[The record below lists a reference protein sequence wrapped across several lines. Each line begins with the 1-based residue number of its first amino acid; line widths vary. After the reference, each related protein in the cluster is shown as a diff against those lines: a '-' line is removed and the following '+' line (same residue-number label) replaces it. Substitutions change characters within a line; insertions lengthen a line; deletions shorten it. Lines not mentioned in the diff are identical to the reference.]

1 MGLPKLSAEE
11 ARKRKKEY
19 LRKWRKRPDAKQKKR
34 DADKKRQAIYR
45 AVGKSG
51 DCVKKYRSDPVKYER
66 QMALQRERRA
76 RKRQNTQ
83 DSSDSNQKNCQAIN
97 HAVGKSGDCVKKY
110 RSDPVKYEREMALQR
125 ERRARKRQNIQIGSD
140 SKRLRFDAESGVLWN
155 KTRSKYLQA
164 ISDGPIHRCICCDRL
179 WFKHSI
185 SHQSKLGLQNKKK
198 ILPVT

>member
-19 LRKWRKRPDAKQKKR
+19 LRKWRKRPDVKQKR
-34 DADKKRQAIYR
+34 RETEKKRQAFYR
-45 AVGKSG
+45 
-51 DCVKKYRSDPVKYER
+51 
-66 QMALQRERRA
+66 
-76 RKRQNTQ
+76 
-83 DSSDSNQKNCQAIN
+83 
-97 HAVGKSGDCVKKY
+97 AVGKSGDCVKKY

-125 ERRARKRQNIQIGSD
+125 ERRARKRQKIQIGSD
-140 SKRLRFDAESGVLWN
+140 SKRVCFDEESGVLWN